1 MLFSDTHEPGDNNRV
16 SCMVLEDVDG
26 RDRSQGKGLVR
37 ESGLGRP
44 MGLLNGGGMGVT
56 GEEEGTRPERV
67 GGEIADNK
75 SRALDLKVITL
86 N

>member
-1 MLFSDTHEPGDNNRV
+1 MYGI
-16 SCMVLEDVDG
+16 G
-26 RDRSQGKGLVR
+26 RCRWKGQVTGKGTR

-44 MGLLNGGGMGVT
+44 MGLVNGGGMGVT

-75 SRALDLKVITL
+75 SRAIGLKVITL
-86 N
+86 H